1 MGRKAPDTYPA
12 KVAWQ
17 LSDSTTGEAQM
28 LQASHPT
35 CAARRESQHIS
46 TFLLSSLLSFLCG
59 KTFLQLALRLAAR
72 FLPRAVPA
80 GTVCT
85 ACRRDSKR
93 FSGGS
98 VCRTARGIR
107 CERTCFGT
115 CELSE
120 LAVLALLLRL
130 AGRLVAAHRVVG
142 LRLNTEDAA
151 IILGEPAV
159 PIVDQEVII
168 R

>member
-1 MGRKAPDTYPA
+1 M
-12 KVAWQ
+12 
-17 LSDSTTGEAQM
+17 
-28 LQASHPT
+28 
-35 CAARRESQHIS
+35 
-46 TFLLSSLLSFLCG
+46 
-59 KTFLQLALRLAAR
+59 
-72 FLPRAVPA
+72 
-80 GTVCT
+80 
-85 ACRRDSKR
+85 
-93 FSGGS
+93 
-98 VCRTARGIR
+98 CRTARGIR
-107 CERTCFGT
+107 RERTCFGT

-159 PIVDQEVII
+159 PIVDQELII